1 MQSISESL
9 SAAVRA
15 AIVLTPGERV
25 AFVGQHLRAQHAG
38 LPLPQPS
45 AISRRATRETLQ
57 AELRALAETLTT
69 AVNAAASLPGT
80 ALENVASHLLEQS
93 AESVPATGD
102 GPAPTAAP
110 SRERDASADIAAGCT
125 TR

>member
-45 AISRRATRETLQ
+45 AISRRATQ
-57 AELRALAETLTT
+57 AVEAAKASPQAQPRALARCKSSVAEKQI
-69 AVNAAASLPGT
+69 VWDAADERRQSLSHPGRSSSWK
-80 ALENVASHLLEQS
+80 EDHL
-93 AESVPATGD
+93 
-102 GPAPTAAP
+102 
-110 SRERDASADIAAGCT
+110 DA
-125 TR
+125 